1 MAYITLTISRE
12 KLSHKEF
19 EPDRSVVSNSNSTE
33 TISVKEYYSAAVEL
47 LALIY
52 KEELLSISK

>member
-19 EPDRSVVSNSNSTE
+19 EPDSSVVSNSNSTE
-33 TISVKEYYSAAVEL
+33 PISVKEFYSAAVEL

-52 KEELLSISK
+52 KTQDE